1 MTEKGS
7 CTDITCDDEIKEL
20 YHCHCCLRLVCL
32 THLIRHVE
40 ITKQNKQ
47 RLDSLRNEL
56 NTVINTLKLIVEE
69 KLITIK
75 REQNLIE
82 QANKFLDAPNSSI
95 DELQNIFEQINQTIV
110 SNRSEEMIL
119 KVEPSLSETKYCS
132 CVYKCN
138 MEHMN
143 SNDALGNE
151 VYFLS
156 LKTDRKQINQST
168 DLNEERV
175 HSSQEILINKIKTLE
190 NQVQIIQNQQSNMF
204 EYLEYLMNGI
214 KKIGGDDIEMPKLLH
229 QNSELL
235 YIFKTR
241 ILLLE
246 MEYIPCV
253 VLINL
258 ERKTID
264 SVRSDPF
271 DQLFRSNNFIY
282 KTQLCGCLQGF
293 QMCHSLDNR
302 IESGIMM
309 RFNVIPSS
317 KVSEIVVEPTIFHD
331 RISMKEVDQHMLNI

>member
-1 MTEKGS
+1 M
-7 CTDITCDDEIKEL
+7 
-20 YHCHCCLRLVCL
+20 
-32 THLIRHVE
+32 
-40 ITKQNKQ
+40 
-47 RLDSLRNEL
+47 
-56 NTVINTLKLIVEE
+56 
-69 KLITIK
+69 
-75 REQNLIE
+75 
-82 QANKFLDAPNSSI
+82 
-95 DELQNIFEQINQTIV
+95 
-110 SNRSEEMIL
+110 
-119 KVEPSLSETKYCS
+119 
-132 CVYKCN
+132 
-138 MEHMN
+138 
-143 SNDALGNE
+143 
-151 VYFLS
+151 FLS
-156 LKTDRKQINQST
+156 DDTSNYYYLFCYNDVRRK
-168 DLNEERV
+168 DP
-175 HSSQEILINKIKTLE
+175 HG
-190 NQVQIIQNQQSNMF
+190 F
-204 EYLEYLMNGI
+204 
-214 KKIGGDDIEMPKLLH
+214 
-229 QNSELL
+229 

-331 RISMKEVDQHMLNI
+331 RISMKEKFIEAEFNMFGTVRKYQQYQNSTIE